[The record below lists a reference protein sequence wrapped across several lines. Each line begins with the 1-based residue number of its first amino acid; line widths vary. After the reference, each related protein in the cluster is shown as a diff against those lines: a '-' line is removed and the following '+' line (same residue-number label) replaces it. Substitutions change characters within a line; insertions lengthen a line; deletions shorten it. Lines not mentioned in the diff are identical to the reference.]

1 MYRHFNDCLEPLARA
16 VASNIESGRIGGPVF
31 LRWTVLADTLDGGIE
46 SAICAMASK
55 ASDWMGSPLR
65 SLFAMASSGCS
76 TITVLADFPA
86 GQTALLTAG
95 RAHGRPEIDF
105 TLLGENGA
113 LYHHDLPQF
122 VPQGNFDADRCG
134 RDELI
139 LEMVRDS
146 LRSGSPVS
154 WKRSGQ

>member
-31 LRWTVLADTLDGGIE
+31 LRWTLFSDTPDGGIE

-55 ASDWMGSPLR
+55 ASDWMGGPLR
-65 SLFAMASSGCS
+65 SLFAMAGADCS
-76 TITVLADFPA
+76 TITVLADYPA

-105 TLLGENGA
+105 TLLGNNGA

-122 VPQGNFDADRCG
+122 VPEGIFNADRCE
-134 RDELI
+134 RDARM
-139 LEMVRDS
+139 LEIVRDS
-146 LRSGSPVS
+146 IQSGSPVS
-154 WKRSGQ
+154 WKRTGQ